1 MIIQIAFNRILL
13 STTSTLCNLSSCPR
27 HVFCDNE
34 TNNVVLH
41 KLFRPCSSLALLV
54 IDTHVALVQYSLSSL
69 PLSLP
74 SAIHDFA
81 HLFFTHLPP
90 SKENWECNSQQEEEA
105 EEENSG
111 TWPWEIRQLSI
122 GAYVK
127 TRETR
132 QTKRK
137 EQLLVVLR
145 NEQVSL
151 SNTEVLQ
158 LGQKL
163 SVDLLGIV
171 IYDILNM
178 DNIHIDHIR
187 M

>member
-1 MIIQIAFNRILL
+1 MTMRNQTAVNWG
-13 STTSTLCNLSSCPR
+13 LCE
-27 HVFCDNE
+27 DE
-34 TNNVVLH
+34 
-41 KLFRPCSSLALLV
+41 
-54 IDTHVALVQYSLSSL
+54 
-69 PLSLP
+69 
-74 SAIHDFA
+74 
-81 HLFFTHLPP
+81 
-90 SKENWECNSQQEEEA
+90 
-105 EEENSG
+105 G
-111 TWPWEIRQLSI
+111 
-122 GAYVK
+122 
-127 TRETR
+127 TR
-132 QTKRK
+132 QTTRK